1 MPLSR
6 KERKILID
14 VLVDNDIAMPE
25 IPEDFLRKGF
35 KGYNNYT
42 DRALIRE
49 ANSRGEDYKDLI
61 SQAMLRKSN
70 SSSWHFL
77 WLCYNG
83 YMMKNID
90 INALGNKALGYV
102 IAFGYGFIV
111 AMMIFERV

>member
-1 MPLSR
+1 MLRGYNRGLDICLNSCIMVPINSESELKMPLSR

-35 KGYNNYT
+35 RGYNNYT

-70 SSSWHFL
+70 SSS
-77 WLCYNG
+77 
-83 YMMKNID
+83 
-90 INALGNKALGYV
+90 
-102 IAFGYGFIV
+102 
-111 AMMIFERV
+111 